1 MSLAQCENYTGLA
14 NWEMWRWSR
23 KGLTRTCARTVAV
36 GIETGDKCG
45 TLRRP
50 MWQGLAIDG
59 LCGRGQQGT

>member
-1 MSLAQCENYTGLA
+1 MKTILDWPTG
-14 NWEMWRWSR
+14 RWGDGPG
-23 KGLTRTCARTVAV
+23 KHRTCARTVAV

-59 LCGRGQQGT
+59 LCGRGQQET